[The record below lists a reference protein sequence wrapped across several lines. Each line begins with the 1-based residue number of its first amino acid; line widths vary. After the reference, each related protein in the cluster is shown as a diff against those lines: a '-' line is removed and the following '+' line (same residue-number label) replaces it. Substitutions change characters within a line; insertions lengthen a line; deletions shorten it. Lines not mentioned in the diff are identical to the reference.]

1 MSTTKETKHSYDVVV
16 IGAGLS
22 GLAVASQL
30 SRMSKVLL
38 VEATE
43 SFGGTNHA
51 ITTSWGVRTNGLR
64 FLPATAETKQALQY
78 LATALKHP
86 ELRISTVEAP
96 PVTEDGKSEQQG
108 GLTSFIG
115 FGDATPEHYEALSYF
130 LAQERIDCSLE
141 LTTWTT
147 LLKEAF
153 TGDFWPMS
161 PVSKI
166 EFEDNHAV
174 GVWVNAQKY
183 VKAKKIVF
191 AAPLPLFPQLVTG
204 QPFHQKV
211 KSEFARSKFATAIHL
226 DLFHAKHQCAT
237 EQIHCL
243 GYLSGSE
250 PLPTV
255 GRFHDVAGEAEGVA
269 QYSQWL
275 SFINDEAA
283 EDLDLIGQALHKMK
297 RAIKRLY
304 PEGIEGPL
312 RERIGV
318 APGAHFT
325 GQFKSKD
332 GMQST
337 HMKGVY
343 FANGEIHAPKNVV
356 GSLLQ
361 AEKVTMALMEEM
373 SSGAQRTPDHAP
385 SEDQTAHSH
394 TETDAAPV

>member
-22 GLAVASQL
+22 GLAVAAQM

-38 VEATE
+38 LEATE
-43 SFGGTNHA
+43 TFGGTNHA
-51 ITTSWGVRTNGLR
+51 ITTAWGVRTNGLR
-64 FLPATAETKQALQY
+64 MLPATPETKQALQY

-86 ELRISTVEAP
+86 ELRISTVESP
-96 PVTEDGKSEQQG
+96 PVTEDSKGEQG
-108 GLTSFIG
+108 ALTSFIG
-115 FGDATPEHYEALSYF
+115 FGEATPEHYEALSYF
-130 LAQERIDCSLE
+130 LMPERIDCSLD

-161 PVSKI
+161 QVSKI
-166 EFEDNHAV
+166 EFEENHAV

-191 AAPLPLFPQLVTG
+191 AAPLPLFPQLVVG
-204 QPFHQKV
+204 APFHQKV
-211 KSEFARSKFATAIHL
+211 KQEFARAKFATAIHL
-226 DLFHAKHQCAT
+226 DLFHAKHQSSA

-255 GRFHDVAGEAEGVA
+255 GRFHDVAPAAEGVV

-275 SFINDEAA
+275 AFLNDEAA
-283 EDLDLIGQALHKMK
+283 EDLDLVGEALRKMK

-304 PEGIEGPL
+304 PEAIEGPL

-318 APGAHFT
+318 APSAHFT

-343 FANGEIHAPKNVV
+343 FASGELHAPKNVV
-356 GSLLQ
+356 GTLLQ
-361 AEKVTMALMEEM
+361 AEKVTMALMEEI
-373 SSGAQRTPDHAP
+373 SSGAPRTPDHELSA
-385 SEDQTAHSH
+385 DQTAHPH
-394 TETDAAPV
+394 METDAAPV